1 MSTPIALDQNAL
13 PVGATGTLVGET
25 AVAAGAS
32 RQQVLAGRILSGL
45 SIAFLLLDAGMKI
58 AQAPAAVD
66 GTVQLGYP
74 VETILGIGL
83 VQLACL
89 ALYAAP
95 RTAVLGALLLTGYLG
110 GAVATHVRVGNP
122 LFSHILFPTYVA
134 ALVWGGLYL
143 RDARVRAL
151 LPFRR

>member
-1 MSTPIALDQNAL
+1 MSTLITVEQNAR
-13 PVGATGTLVGET
+13 PGERSGTLRGET
-25 AVAAGAS
+25 VIEPAS
-32 RQQVLAGRILSGL
+32 QRQILSGRILSGL
-45 SIAFLLLDAGMKI
+45 SIAFLLFDAGMKI
-58 AQAPAAVD
+58 ARVPAAIQ

-74 VETILGIGL
+74 AETILGIGL
-83 VQLACL
+83 VQLVCL

-95 RTAVLGALLLTGYLG
+95 RTAVVGALLLTGYLG

-143 RDARVRAL
+143 RDARLRAL
-151 LPFRR
+151 FPVRR

>member
-1 MSTPIALDQNAL
+1 MSTLITVEQNAR
-13 PVGATGTLVGET
+13 PGERSGTLRGET
-25 AVAAGAS
+25 VIEPAS
-32 RQQVLAGRILSGL
+32 QRQILSGRILSGL

-58 AQAPAAVD
+58 ARVPAAVE

-74 VETILGIGL
+74 AEAILGIGL
-83 VQLACL
+83 VQLICL
-89 ALYAAP
+89 ALYVAP
-95 RTAVLGALLLTGYLG
+95 RTAVVGALLLTGYLG

-143 RDARVRAL
+143 RDARLRAL
-151 LPFRR
+151 FPVRR